1 MPEKP
6 NKLMPALYGGIIM
19 GVVSGLPFLNLLN
32 CFCCAGIL
40 LGGFL
45 SVLFYTRE
53 APPGTL
59 QLTSGDAL
67 QLGVLAGLFGAF
79 IETALHAAVLGS
91 VGNIV
96 GETLRQAL
104 EGMGDM
110 IPPEALDQL
119 DRAFGGLAT
128 LTPLAI
134 FFSFLKS
141 IIINPVFGLLG
152 GLIGYAVFKP
162 KPAAVPPQ
170 PPVTT
175 TPQV

>member
-19 GVVSGLPFLNLLN
+19 GVISGLPFLNLLN

-45 SVLFYTRE
+45 AVLFYTRE
-53 APPGTL
+53 AAPGTL

-67 QLGVLAGLFGAF
+67 QLGVLAGVFGAF
-79 IETALHAAVLGS
+79 IETALNAAVLGS
-91 VGNIV
+91 VGNVV
-96 GETLRQAL
+96 GETLRQVL
-104 EGMGDM
+104 EGMADQ
-110 IPPEALDQL
+110 IPSEVFDQI
-119 DRAFGGLAT
+119 DRAFGGIAAF
-128 LTPLAI
+128 TPIAI
-134 FFSFLKS
+134 FFSFIKS